1 MAKSSLGTE
10 FADKLKEKVLKEV
23 KDQVITDSNWRNH
36 SDKVYPNIH
45 GPDINENLSK
55 EKKDLENVEK
65 DIHRQEEEFEEEAE
79 KLRHDLAH
87 QAMGGHGG
95 RQASKKES
103 YSLAADVDNSEA
115 QERQAELAQEKAEK
129 DEAIHKANEDLQNQI
144 AELKAQEQE
153 ELAKEDGGR
162 PLPPLVALFA
172 NPLFLIGMMVID
184 SAVAAIPFAGDFI
197 GLAISAAVWAI
208 PCILM
213 FSMRAYVNIW
223 KFFLFDLIFGLVVG
237 TFGNVIPVVGDM
249 VLDAVPEII
258 LLIAM
263 MFGGKKK

>member
-1 MAKSSLGTE
+1 MAKSSLGATLE
-10 FADKLKEKVLKEV
+10 KEIEEKFLAKAKEELTKNNPSEDKQ
-23 KDQVITDSNWRNH
+23 DF
-36 SDKVYPNIH
+36 
-45 GPDINENLSK
+45 SK
-55 EKKDLENVEK
+55 EKKDMENIEK
-65 DIHRQEEEFEEEAE
+65 DMHHQEEEFEKEAE

-103 YSLAADVDNSEA
+103 EYAVSDVDTQEA

-129 DEAIHKANEDLQNQI
+129 DEAIRKANQDLQEQI
-144 AELKAQEQE
+144 AALKAEEQE

-172 NPLFLIGMMVID
+172 NPFFLIGMMVLD
-184 SAVAAIPFAGDFI
+184 SLVAAIPVAGDFI

-208 PCILM
+208 PCIIM

-223 KFFLFDLIFGLVVG
+223 KFFLFDLIFGLVAG
-237 TFGNVIPVVGDM
+237 TLGNAIPVAGDM
-249 VLDAVPEII
+249 LLDDVPEAI

-263 MFGGKKK
+263 LFGGKKK